1 MNEAE
6 IIDLTREA
14 VWLTIKVAGPVMMIG
29 LIVGVAVALV
39 QALTQ
44 IQEMTLVFVP
54 KIMAMF
60 AGLFVLLPFMT
71 VTLMDFMHR
80 LAEKIVTGSP

>member
-1 MNEAE
+1 MTESD

-14 VWLTIKVAGPVMMIG
+14 IWLTIKIGTPVLLVG
-29 LIVGVAVALV
+29 LFVGVAVALV

-54 KIMAMF
+54 KILAMF
-60 AGLFVLLPFMT
+60 AAMFVLLPMMT
-71 VTLMDFMHR
+71 VTLMDFMQR
-80 LAEKIVTGSP
+80 LADKIVAGH

>member
-1 MNEAE
+1 MTDSD

-14 VWLTIKVAGPVMMIG
+14 IWITMKIGTPVMLVG
-29 LIVGVAVALV
+29 LLVGVAVALV

-54 KIMAMF
+54 KILAMF
-60 AGLFVLLPFMT
+60 AALFFLLPFMT
-71 VTLMDFMHR
+71 VALTEFMHR
-80 LAEKIVTGSP
+80 LADKIVSGG